1 MEQVFRAI
9 SLELVDADSAFAARA
24 DAAANDAGRSWK
36 PLGVMRG
43 EVQRLGGI
51 LDHVRSIGAVH
62 AGRVGSG
69 EVFGQGRQR
78 RRRLEIFK
86 TATAFFIPQATRTP
100 RQLSFPQVCG
110 LVDHDKVS

>member
-9 SLELVDADSAFAARA
+9 SLEFVDADSAFAARA

-62 AGRVGSG
+62 AGRVGSWG
-69 EVFGQGRQR
+69 SVWAGQ
-78 RRRLEIFK
+78 
-86 TATAFFIPQATRTP
+86 TAKKAARDF
-100 RQLSFPQVCG
+100 
-110 LVDHDKVS
+110 